1 MMVLVFYVFHQTLKV
16 LNQQQL
22 HTLKDHGLTG
32 LTIMAQVHLLL
43 IMDGEQIILEHSQM
57 EQVLAVLMT
66 GHGTCIAKLQL
77 PILGIIKLQ
86 I

>member
-43 IMDGEQIILEHSQM
+43 IMDGEHIILEQPQL

-66 GHGTCIAKLQL
+66 GHGTCIARLH
-77 PILGIIKLQ
+77 LQ
-86 I
+86 IIMVIRSQI